1 MKTYNKLKDL
11 NYDIFEDEDK
21 WIEVSKKLHVDKIFS
36 SKKTNYTYEIDDLNG
51 YHVETIYLNSE
62 DMLKRILR
70 VTSDH
75 KREYGITL
83 DNNEKLK
90 DGDIL
95 YNEDKKLI
103 VVKANSEDVLIIK
116 PSSITE
122 MGVIAHAL
130 GNRHLQAQFED
141 NKMIKDS

>member
-1 MKTYNKLKDL
+1 M
-11 NYDIFEDEDK
+11 IFDK
-21 WIEVSKKLHVDKIFS
+21 VIGNI
-36 SKKTNYTYEIDDLNG
+36 NQIDNLDG

-75 KREYGITL
+75 NREYGITL
-83 DNNEKLK
+83 ENGEKLI

-95 YNEDKKLI
+95 YNKDKKLI
-103 VVKANSEDVLIIK
+103 VVKVNSEDVLVIE
-116 PSSITE
+116 PSTITE
-122 MGVIAHAL
+122 MGIIAHAL

-141 NKMIKDS
+141 DKMII

>member
-1 MKTYNKLKDL
+1 M
-11 NYDIFEDEDK
+11 IFHE
-21 WIEVSKKLHVDKIFS
+21 IIG
-36 SKKTNYTYEIDDLNG
+36 NINEIDDLNG

-75 KREYGITL
+75 NREYGITL
-83 DNNEKLK
+83 ESNEKLK

-103 VVKANSEDVLIIK
+103 VVKLI
-116 PSSITE
+116 
-122 MGVIAHAL
+122 V
-130 GNRHLQAQFED
+130 
-141 NKMIKDS
+141 KMC